1 MPPEENAPVHIEDF
15 VPSLLTEP
23 KKDAAPAPRD
33 AQPPARAAA
42 EATPE
47 IDESDDLSPDDLI
60 DEPGQSERDDS
71 ADPVE
76 DKPRYRLKYGD
87 SEVEIDQDELE
98 KRYGLSREFEEK
110 QPHIASYEDAVATEY
125 AALQKSRNQYDSMLA
140 HMESRLSGPER
151 TAEQWEALRRDD
163 EIAYAKE
170 YADYQ
175 RRQESKRVIASE
187 RERIANEQAAE
198 QRKQVEEYVATERT
212 KLLNYKE
219 FASWKDEK
227 KRAANLDALK
237 AYAKTQEFTDSEIDT
252 AYDSRMVR
260 ILEKARRYDALVEK
274 KDAARKQVEAAPQ
287 MAEPGARNGRSMP
300 PRVRDR
306 LAATKELEKNGG
318 KITDTVARGLLLQ

>member
-60 DEPGQSERDDS
+60 DEPGPSERDDS

-140 HMESRLSGPER
+140 HMESRLNGPER

-163 EIAYAKE
+163 EIAYSKE
-170 YADYQ
+170 WADHQ

-198 QRKQVEEYVATERT
+198 QRKQVEEYVAIERT
-212 KLLNYKE
+212 KLLE
-219 FASWKDEK
+219 ALPDWKDEA
-227 KRAANLDALK
+227 KRSKALDANK
-237 AYAKTQEFTDSEIDT
+237 AYAKKIGFTDAEVET
-252 AYDSRMVR
+252 AYDHRMV
-260 ILEKARRYDALVEK
+260 LLLDKARRYDALVEK
-274 KDAARKQVEAAPQ
+274 KSAARKQVEAAPQ